1 VETSRF
7 PDTEDTGGFGASLRH
22 RDDTAVIP
30 DDHIQWI
37 QKEIVMSSFR
47 YRLPLLVALMAL
59 LALGASAV
67 LPSVGQPAPEF
78 TLVDGD
84 GNEVS
89 LEDQRGKWVVL
100 YFYPKNFTS
109 GCTIEAQEFQRDL
122 AKYEAAGAVVLGVS
136 VDSPESHKSFC
147 EKEGLD
153 LTLLSD
159 QDAAVSARY
168 GSVIEYEGQTLS
180 ARNTFL
186 IDPAGRL
193 VRIFEKV
200 KPVGHSGEVLA
211 ALAEL
216 HE

>member
-1 VETSRF
+1 
-7 PDTEDTGGFGASLRH
+7 
-22 RDDTAVIP
+22 
-30 DDHIQWI
+30 
-37 QKEIVMSSFR
+37 MSTFR
-47 YRLPLLVALMAL
+47 YRTPLLVALVAFVAL
-59 LALGASAV
+59 TASAT
-67 LPSVGQPAPEF
+67 LPQVGEQAPEF

-84 GNEVS
+84 GNAVS
-89 LEDQRGKWVVL
+89 LEDHRGKWVVL

-122 AKYEAAGAVVLGVS
+122 PRYEAAGAVVLGVS

-159 QDAAVSARY
+159 QDAAVSGRY
-168 GSVIEYEGQTLS
+168 GSVLVHEGQKYS

-193 VRIFEKV
+193 VRVFEKV
-200 KPVGHSGEVLA
+200 KPVGHSSEVLA
-211 ALAEL
+211 ALAALRE
-216 HE
+216 

>member
-1 VETSRF
+1 MGF
-7 PDTEDTGGFGASLRH
+7 PDSFWTGADT
-22 RDDTAVIP
+22 TVP
-30 DDHIQWI
+30 DPIQWI
-37 QKEIVMSSFR
+37 LKEIVMSAFR
-47 YRLPLLVALMAL
+47 YRSPLLVAL
-59 LALGASAV
+59 LALIALTASAA
-67 LPSVGQPAPEF
+67 LPPVGEPAPEF

-84 GNEVS
+84 GREVS

-159 QDAAVSARY
+159 QDAAVSLRY
-168 GSVIEYEGQTLS
+168 GSVIEYEGQKLS

-200 KPVGHSGEVLA
+200 KPVGHSSEVLA

-216 HE
+216 RE

>member
-1 VETSRF
+1 
-7 PDTEDTGGFGASLRH
+7 
-22 RDDTAVIP
+22 
-30 DDHIQWI
+30 
-37 QKEIVMSSFR
+37 MSSFR
-47 YRLPLLVALMAL
+47 SRLPLLVALMAL
-59 LALGASAV
+59 VALTASAG
-67 LPSVGQPAPEF
+67 LPSVGEPAPEF
-78 TLVDGD
+78 TLVDGN
-84 GNEVS
+84 GSEVS

-122 AKYEAAGAVVLGVS
+122 PKYEAAGAVVLGVS

-159 QDAAVSARY
+159 QDATVSVRY
-168 GSVIEYEGQTLS
+168 GSVIEYEGQKLS

-186 IDPAGRL
+186 IDPEGRL

-211 ALAEL
+211 ALTEL
-216 HE
+216 RK